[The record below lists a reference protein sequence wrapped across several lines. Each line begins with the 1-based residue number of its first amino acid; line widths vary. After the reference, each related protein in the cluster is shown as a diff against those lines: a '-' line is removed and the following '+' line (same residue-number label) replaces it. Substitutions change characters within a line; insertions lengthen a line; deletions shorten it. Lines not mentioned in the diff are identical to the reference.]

1 MKLIVPRDSRTAN
14 VHSDERRDSASAK
27 VGEKGRNS
35 AAASATLGHKL
46 DPVGQPNPLGGLQL
60 PRTKSMWGFA
70 TSRKLTVFRRFA
82 APYSFSSP
90 LLA

>member
-1 MKLIVPRDSRTAN
+1 MKLMV
-14 VHSDERRDSASAK
+14 RRAFRGPLNLQA
-27 VGEKGRNS
+27 GTHGNLTFLNEAYAILR
-35 AAASATLGHKL
+35 HKSE
-46 DPVGQPNPLGGLQL
+46 PVGQPNPLEGLQL